1 MTMPGPIDFYFDFSS
16 PYAYLGSHLI
26 APVAEKHGRAVVW
39 HPFMLG
45 VAMQGEKTFP
55 LTQYPLKGDY
65 SRMDF
70 DRTARYHNIPFVM
83 PADFPKLTLGAAR
96 GFFWIL
102 REAPE
107 KAVEFAKNVF
117 AAYFVSGKDIS
128 DIAIV
133 ADIADEVGLDR
144 AAFMGAVQTDE
155 IKAAFKSSVEE
166 TVFEKKVF
174 GAPFFIV
181 DGERFWG
188 ADRVGQL
195 DEWLT
200 KGGW

>member
-1 MTMPGPIDFYFDFSS
+1 MSEAIDFYFDFSS
-16 PYAYLGSHLI
+16 PYAYIGSHLI
-26 APVAEKHGRAVVW
+26 EPVAAKHGRKVNW

-70 DRTARYHNIPFVM
+70 ERTARYHKIPFAM
-83 PADFPKLTLGAAR
+83 PADFPKVTLGASR
-96 GFFWIL
+96 GFLWIS
-102 REAPE
+102 REDPE
-107 KAVEFAKNVF
+107 KAVTFAKKVF

-128 DIAIV
+128 DIEIV
-133 ADIADEVGLDR
+133 ADIADEVGVDR
-144 AAFMGAVQTDE
+144 DAFTTAVQDAEVKT
-155 IKAAFKSSVEE
+155 AFKSSVED
-166 TVFEKKVF
+166 TVFNRKVF

-181 DGERFWG
+181 EGERFWG

-200 KGGW
+200 TGGW

>member
-1 MTMPGPIDFYFDFSS
+1 MSEAIDFYFDFSS
-16 PYAYLGSHLI
+16 PYAYIGSQLI
-26 APVAEKHGRAVVW
+26 EPVASKHGRKVNW
-39 HPFMLG
+39 TPFMLG

-70 DRTARYHNIPFVM
+70 ERTARYHNIPFVM
-83 PADFPKLTLGAAR
+83 PAEFPKLTLGASR
-96 GFFWIL
+96 GFLWIS
-102 REAPE
+102 RGDPE
-107 KAVEFAKNVF
+107 RATEFAKKIF

-128 DIAIV
+128 DMEIV
-133 ADIADEVGLDR
+133 ADIAEEVGLDR
-144 AAFMGAVQTDE
+144 AEFLQAAQNDE
-155 IKAAFKSSVEE
+155 IKAAFKASVEE
-166 TVFEKKVF
+166 TVFKKKVF

-200 KGGW
+200 TGGW

>member
-1 MTMPGPIDFYFDFSS
+1 MSKTIDFYFDFSS
-16 PYAYLGSHLI
+16 PYAYLGSRLI
-26 APVAEKHGRAVVW
+26 KAVDARHDREVVW

-70 DRTARYHNIPFVM
+70 ERTARYHKIPFVM
-83 PADFPKLTLGAAR
+83 PADFPKLTLGASR
-96 GFFWIL
+96 GFLWIA
-102 REAPE
+102 RHDPAQ
-107 KAVEFAKNVF
+107 AIAFAKKVF

-128 DIAIV
+128 DIEIV
-133 ADIADEVGLDR
+133 AEIAEETGVDR
-144 AAFMGAVQTDE
+144 AAFSAAVQDPE
-155 IKAAFKSSVEE
+155 IKAAFKASVED
-166 TVFEKKVF
+166 TVFSRKVF

-200 KGGW
+200 RGGW

>member
-1 MTMPGPIDFYFDFSS
+1 MSEDIDFYFDFSS
-16 PYAYLGSHLI
+16 PYAYLGSYLI
-26 APVAEKHGRAVVW
+26 EPVAAKHGRKINW

-45 VAMQGEKTFP
+45 VAMQGEKSFP

-70 DRTARYHNIPFVM
+70 ERTARYHKIPFAM
-83 PADFPKLTLGAAR
+83 PTDFPKVTLGASR
-96 GFFWIL
+96 GFLWIS
-102 REAPE
+102 REDPE
-107 KAVEFAKNVF
+107 KAVTFAKKVF

-128 DIAIV
+128 DIEIV
-133 ADIADEVGLDR
+133 ADIAGEVGVDR
-144 AAFMGAVQTDE
+144 DAFKTAVQDAE
-155 IKAAFKSSVEE
+155 IKAAFKASVEDI
-166 TVFEKKVF
+166 VFNRKVF

-181 DGERFWG
+181 EGERFWG

-200 KGGW
+200 RGGW

>member
-1 MTMPGPIDFYFDFSS
+1 MPKPIDFYFDFSS
-16 PYAYLGSHLI
+16 PYAYLGSCLI
-26 APVAEKHGRAVVW
+26 EPIAVKHGRKVIW

-70 DRTARYHNIPFVM
+70 ERTARYHKIPFVM
-83 PADFPKLTLGAAR
+83 PTDFPKVTLAASR
-96 GFFWIL
+96 GFLWIS
-102 REAPE
+102 RNDPE
-107 KAVEFAKNVF
+107 RAVEFAKKIF

-128 DIAIV
+128 DIEVV
-133 ADIADEVGLDR
+133 ADIAEEVGIDR
-144 AAFMGAVQTDE
+144 AAFIDAAQDAE
-155 IKAAFKSSVEE
+155 IKMAFKNSVEDI
-166 TVFEKKVF
+166 VFNKKVF

-181 DGERFWG
+181 EGESFWG

-195 DEWLT
+195 DEWLEA
-200 KGGW
+200 GGW

>member
-1 MTMPGPIDFYFDFSS
+1 MQKNT
-16 PYAYLGSHLI
+16 
-26 APVAEKHGRAVVW
+26 GRKVNW

-70 DRTARYHNIPFVM
+70 DRTARYHKIPFTM
-83 PADFPKLTLGAAR
+83 PTEFPKLTLGASR
-96 GFFWIL
+96 GFLWIS
-102 REAPE
+102 RGDPE
-107 KAVEFAKNVF
+107 KAVAFAKKVF

-128 DIAIV
+128 NAEIV
-133 ADIADEVGLDR
+133 ADIAQEVGVDR
-144 AAFMGAVQTDE
+144 EAFLKVLQDEE
-155 IKAAFKSSVEE
+155 IKAAFKASVEE
-166 TVFEKKVF
+166 TVFKKKVF

-188 ADRVGQL
+188 ADRIGQL
-195 DEWLT
+195 DEWLMT
-200 KGGW
+200 GGW

>member
-1 MTMPGPIDFYFDFSS
+1 MSEAIDFYFDFSS
-16 PYAYLGSHLI
+16 PYAYIGSHLI
-26 APVAEKHGRAVVW
+26 EPVASKHGRKVNW
-39 HPFMLG
+39 TPFMLG

-70 DRTARYHNIPFVM
+70 ERTARYHNIPFVM
-83 PADFPKLTLGAAR
+83 PAEFPKLTLGASR
-96 GFFWIL
+96 GFLWIS
-102 REAPE
+102 RGDPE
-107 KAVEFAKNVF
+107 RATEFAKKIF

-128 DIAIV
+128 DMEIV
-133 ADIADEVGLDR
+133 ADIAEEVGLDR
-144 AAFMGAVQTDE
+144 AEFLQAAQDDE
-155 IKAAFKSSVEE
+155 IKAAFKASVEE
-166 TVFEKKVF
+166 TVFKKKVF

-200 KGGW
+200 TGGW

>member
-1 MTMPGPIDFYFDFSS
+1 MPKPIDFYFDFSS
-16 PYAYLGSHLI
+16 PYAYLGSCLI
-26 APVAEKHGRAVVW
+26 EPVAAKHSREVNW

-70 DRTARYHNIPFVM
+70 ERTARYHKIPFVM
-83 PADFPKLTLGAAR
+83 PTAFPKVTLAASR
-96 GFFWIL
+96 GFLWIS
-102 REAPE
+102 RNDPE
-107 KAVEFAKNVF
+107 KAVEYAKQVF

-128 DIAIV
+128 DIEIV
-133 ADIADEVGLDR
+133 ADIAEEVGLDR
-144 AAFMGAVQTDE
+144 AAFMEAVQNDE
-155 IKAAFKSSVEE
+155 IKAAFKSSVEDI
-166 TVFEKKVF
+166 VFNEKVF

-181 DGERFWG
+181 DGARFWG

-200 KGGW
+200 TGGW